1 MLRRRGFPNI
11 TRFGLDRPSAK
22 QGYLSV
28 PTSWL
33 GVDDYA
39 RQWPPPVPD
48 RFARTCSTI
57 RADARAPDAVIG
69 EFGAHWAQVRRVEWL
84 YNTPRQVA
92 VESSKASNE
101 ASGIILADRKQ
112 YPINELPRGFS
123 SIVHSLSSHLKSVGR
138 ISRLRVVWRSLASKP
153 DVEGDF

>member
-1 MLRRRGFPNI
+1 MRGSARRQCPTALRE
-11 TRFGLDRPSAK
+11 
-22 QGYLSV
+22 
-28 PTSWL
+28 
-33 GVDDYA
+33 
-39 RQWPPPVPD
+39 
-48 RFARTCSTI
+48 TCSTI

-84 YNTPRQVA
+84 YNTPRRVA
-92 VESSKASNE
+92 VESSKASNV
-101 ASGIILADRKQ
+101 ASGIIRADRKQ

-153 DVEGDF
+153 DVAGDF